1 MVHSRKPNPQLL
13 HAAAGG
19 RPLDVDPAVRVR
31 AAPPAAVPAPGAVPA
46 VSPARVV
53 RLAVVPRVL
62 GDAVAVEPGEH
73 GGEEEEDAVHDAERE
88 AGLEHGARLVGVDRD
103 AVAVE
108 GPEYPEADV
117 VARPADVG
125 AVGAGDETEVVDCCD
140 EGADE
145 SCGENMYV
153 SGIAHRCSGGRS
165 PVCVS
170 YRDQL
175 RRQRAHWSC
184 SCGRRRA

>member
-1 MVHSRKPNPQLL
+1 M
-13 HAAAGG
+13 
-19 RPLDVDPAVRVR
+19 R

-46 VSPARVV
+46 VAPARVV
-53 RLAVVPRVL
+53 RLAVVAGVL

-88 AGLEHGARLVGVDRD
+88 AGLEHGARLVGVDVD

-125 AVGAGDETEVVDCCD
+125 AVGAGDEAEVVDGCD

-145 SCGENMYV
+145 ACGENKCV
-153 SGIAHRCSGGRS
+153 SGTAHSLFSGG
-165 PVCVS
+165 
-170 YRDQL
+170 
-175 RRQRAHWSC
+175 
-184 SCGRRRA
+184 

>member
-1 MVHSRKPNPQLL
+1 M
-13 HAAAGG
+13 
-19 RPLDVDPAVRVR
+19 RVR
-31 AAPPAAVPAPGAVPA
+31 AAPPAAVPAARAVPA
-46 VSPARVV
+46 VSAARVV
-53 RLAVVPRVL
+53 RLAVVLRVL
-62 GDAVAVEPGEH
+62 GDAVAVEPGED

-125 AVGAGDETEVVDCCD
+125 AVGAGDEAEVVDGCD

-145 SCGENMYV
+145 SCGGEQCVLVGTAYRCFVWRARMGV
-153 SGIAHRCSGGRS
+153 SLVPRS
-165 PVCVS
+165 ITATNS
-170 YRDQL
+170 AL
-175 RRQRAHWSC
+175 ELLLW
-184 SCGRRRA
+184 

>member
-1 MVHSRKPNPQLL
+1 M
-13 HAAAGG
+13 
-19 RPLDVDPAVRVR
+19 R

-53 RLAVVPRVL
+53 RLAVVAGVL

-73 GGEEEEDAVHDAERE
+73 GGEEEEDAVHDAKRKT
-88 AGLEHGARLVGVDRD
+88 GLEHGARLVGVDRD

-125 AVGAGDETEVVDCCD
+125 AVGAGDEAEVVDCCD

-145 SCGENMYV
+145 ACVG
-153 SGIAHRCSGGRS
+153 AR
-165 PVCVS
+165 VC
-170 YRDQL
+170 
-175 RRQRAHWSC
+175 
-184 SCGRRRA
+184 